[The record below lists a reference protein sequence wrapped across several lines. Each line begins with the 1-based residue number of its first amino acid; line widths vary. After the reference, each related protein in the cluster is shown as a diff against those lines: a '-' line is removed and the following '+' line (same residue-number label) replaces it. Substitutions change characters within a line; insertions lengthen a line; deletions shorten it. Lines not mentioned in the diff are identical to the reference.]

1 MTNINEAYL
10 KFINL
15 VNRNATN
22 NNISVDKPRF
32 IILFN
37 TVLNKYVEWVLE
49 KRNEDAI
56 RYVAPLLSLEVPLEL
71 SSKKEKFDEF
81 KLPTNYFD
89 LANLHV
95 YAENGKCKNQRMTTF
110 EAKIEDVEELLNDE
124 NNKPSFEFR
133 ETFYLTSNKNAV
145 VYKDG
150 FSINKVLLSYYRYPV
165 QVDIS
170 GYTRIDGTP
179 SQDINPELDD
189 KAIDRVLVAMSKE
202 FSANNGD
209 TAKYQLD
216 KDRLFTEI

>member
-37 TVLNKYVEWVLE
+37 SVLNKYVEWILE

-56 RYVAPLLSLEVPLEL
+56 RYIAPLLSLEVPLEL

-81 KLPTNYFD
+81 TLPENYFD

-95 YAENGKCKNQRMTTF
+95 YADKDECKKQRMTTF
-110 EAKIEDVEELLNDE
+110 EAKIEDIEELLTDE
-124 NNKPSFEFR
+124 SNKPSFEYR
-133 ETFYLTSNKNAV
+133 ETFFLTSNKKAI

-150 FSINKVLLSYYRYPV
+150 FLINKVLLSYYRYPV

-170 GYTRIDGTP
+170 GYIHLDGTP
-179 SQDINPELDD
+179 SEDINPELDD

-202 FSANNGD
+202 FSAINGD